1 MSTATSTPYQQLA
14 TAELERHGADTIGDL
29 NNPRAPHEYVHYI
42 NARQFDGAILDARTD
57 FQAICGFKWGQVP
70 DIEDLCVN
78 DGAEAEF
85 CPLCWIIRH
94 PFLFGLWK

>member
-14 TAELERHGADTIGDL
+14 TAELERHGADTIG
-29 NNPRAPHEYVHYI
+29 
-42 NARQFDGAILDARTD
+42 
-57 FQAICGFKWGQVP
+57 
-70 DIEDLCVN
+70 DLCVN